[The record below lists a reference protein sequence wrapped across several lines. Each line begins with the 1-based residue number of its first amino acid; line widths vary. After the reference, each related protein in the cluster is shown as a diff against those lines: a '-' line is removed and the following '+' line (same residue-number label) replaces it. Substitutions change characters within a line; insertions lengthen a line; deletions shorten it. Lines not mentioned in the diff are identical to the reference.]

1 MIKKISE
8 QWDGMEEDLDRLGN
22 SDGPQ
27 LQSVARKVGDVR
39 EALQSMCKASVTR
52 TTLKDA
58 VREVLVALIEERGGE
73 LFSGLE
79 GSQDEQMA
87 SASDIA
93 EVKESVAALRAKL
106 DAIESRVGEVD
117 SSFDDRLGVIQL
129 DLTDVRSAVDGAG
142 LQVRDELGIVS
153 ERVMQIEEGLG
164 ELEESVPETA
174 KAVMTEFEVRLRK
187 EISEMLEH
195 LTFQFGELKEML
207 SRVEEMVPSRLE
219 RLGAEVD
226 QRLGRIE
233 ESFGKVSDQVRHL
246 DSTTSE
252 FEGMGTRFKELGER
266 AASAQQE
273 LNRNTEGVEEIRTTL
288 GSRLDELEGVLQQV
302 ISRWESDQSEMS
314 QRLGN
319 LRDSLRDQLADFNQQ
334 VEDEQKGFW
343 SKLRGS
349 KDPGLTLSSEELCSL
364 SGKLEGII
372 TGLDTVISKKKES

>member
-58 VREVLVALIEERGGE
+58 VRDVLVALIEERGGE

-93 EVKESVAALRAKL
+93 EVKESVADLRAKL

-153 ERVMQIEEGLG
+153 ERVMEIEEGLG
-164 ELEESVPETA
+164 ELEESVPETV
-174 KAVMTEFEVRLRK
+174 KAVMTDFEVRLRK

-219 RLGAEVD
+219 RLGAEVN
-226 QRLGRIE
+226 QRLGCIE

-288 GSRLDELEGVLQQV
+288 GSRLDELEGVLRQV

-334 VEDEQKGFW
+334 VEDGQQGLW
-343 SKLRGS
+343 SKLRGN
-349 KDPGLTLSSEELCSL
+349 KDPGLRLSSEEFCSL

-372 TGLDTVISKKKES
+372 TGLETVISKKQEP

>member
-93 EVKESVAALRAKL
+93 EVKESVAELRAKL

-252 FEGMGTRFKELGER
+252 FEGMGTRFKEFGER

>member
-93 EVKESVAALRAKL
+93 EVKESVAELRAKL

-153 ERVMQIEEGLG
+153 ERVMEIEEGLG

-288 GSRLDELEGVLQQV
+288 GSRLDELEGVLRQV

-372 TGLDTVISKKKES
+372 TGHDTVISKKKES

>member
-93 EVKESVAALRAKL
+93 EVKESVAELRAKL

-153 ERVMQIEEGLG
+153 ERVMEIEEGLG
-164 ELEESVPETA
+164 ELEESVPETV
-174 KAVMTEFEVRLRK
+174 KAVMTDFEVRLRK

-288 GSRLDELEGVLQQV
+288 GSRLDELEGVLRQV

-372 TGLDTVISKKKES
+372 TGLEPVISKKKES

>member
-58 VREVLVALIEERGGE
+58 VRDVLVALIEERGGE

-93 EVKESVAALRAKL
+93 EVKESVAELRAKL

-153 ERVMQIEEGLG
+153 ERVMEIEEGLG

>member
-93 EVKESVAALRAKL
+93 EVKESVAELRAKL

-252 FEGMGTRFKELGER
+252 FERMRTRFK
-266 AASAQQE
+266 
-273 LNRNTEGVEEIRTTL
+273 
-288 GSRLDELEGVLQQV
+288 
-302 ISRWESDQSEMS
+302 
-314 QRLGN
+314 
-319 LRDSLRDQLADFNQQ
+319 
-334 VEDEQKGFW
+334 
-343 SKLRGS
+343 
-349 KDPGLTLSSEELCSL
+349 
-364 SGKLEGII
+364 
-372 TGLDTVISKKKES
+372 

>member
-93 EVKESVAALRAKL
+93 EVKESVVELRAKL

-153 ERVMQIEEGLG
+153 ERVMEIEEGLG

-302 ISRWESDQSEMS
+302 ISRWESDQSEMA

>member
-58 VREVLVALIEERGGE
+58 VRDVLVALIEERGGE

-93 EVKESVAALRAKL
+93 EVKESVADLRAKL

-129 DLTDVRSAVDGAG
+129 ALTDVRSAVDGAG

-153 ERVMQIEEGLG
+153 ERVMEIEEGLG
-164 ELEESVPETA
+164 ELEESVPETV
-174 KAVMTEFEVRLRK
+174 KAVMTDFEVRLRK

-219 RLGAEVD
+219 RLGAEVN
-226 QRLGRIE
+226 QRLGCIE

-288 GSRLDELEGVLQQV
+288 GSRLDELEGVLRQV

-334 VEDEQKGFW
+334 VEDGQQGLW
-343 SKLRGS
+343 SKLRGN
-349 KDPGLTLSSEELCSL
+349 KDPGLTLSSEEFCSL

-372 TGLDTVISKKKES
+372 TGLETVISKKQEP

>member
-93 EVKESVAALRAKL
+93 EVKESVAELRAKL

-153 ERVMQIEEGLG
+153 ERVMEIEEGLG
-164 ELEESVPETA
+164 ELEESVPETV
-174 KAVMTEFEVRLRK
+174 KAVMTDFEVRLRK

-219 RLGAEVD
+219 RLGAEVN
-226 QRLGRIE
+226 QRLGCIE

-334 VEDEQKGFW
+334 VEDGQQGLW
-343 SKLRGS
+343 SKLRGN
-349 KDPGLTLSSEELCSL
+349 KDPGLTLSSEEFCSL

>member
-58 VREVLVALIEERGGE
+58 VRDVLVALIEERGGE

-93 EVKESVAALRAKL
+93 EVKESVAELRAKL

>member
-93 EVKESVAALRAKL
+93 EVKESVAELRAKL

-288 GSRLDELEGVLQQV
+288 GSRLDELEGVLQQL

>member
-93 EVKESVAALRAKL
+93 EVKESVAELRAKL

-266 AASAQQE
+266 AASAQQD

>member
-73 LFSGLE
+73 LLSGLE

-93 EVKESVAALRAKL
+93 EVKESVAELRAKL

-129 DLTDVRSAVDGAG
+129 DLADVRSAVDGAG

>member
-93 EVKESVAALRAKL
+93 EVKESVAELRAKL

-164 ELEESVPETA
+164 ELEESVPETV

-187 EISEMLEH
+187 EISEMLEY

-372 TGLDTVISKKKES
+372 TGLETVISKKKES

>member
-93 EVKESVAALRAKL
+93 EVKESVAELRAKL

-117 SSFDDRLGVIQL
+117 SSFDGRLGAIQL
-129 DLTDVRSAVDGAG
+129 DLTDVRSTVDDAG
-142 LQVRDELGIVS
+142 SQVRDELGIVS
-153 ERVMQIEEGLG
+153 ERVMEIEEGLG

-334 VEDEQKGFW
+334 VEDGQKGLW
-343 SKLRGS
+343 SKLRGN

>member
-93 EVKESVAALRAKL
+93 EVKESVAELRAKL

-273 LNRNTEGVEEIRTTL
+273 LNRNTEGVEEIKIGRAH
-288 GSRLDELEGVLQQV
+288 V
-302 ISRWESDQSEMS
+302 
-314 QRLGN
+314 
-319 LRDSLRDQLADFNQQ
+319 
-334 VEDEQKGFW
+334 
-343 SKLRGS
+343 
-349 KDPGLTLSSEELCSL
+349 
-364 SGKLEGII
+364 
-372 TGLDTVISKKKES
+372 

>member
-93 EVKESVAALRAKL
+93 EVKESVAELRAKL

-117 SSFDDRLGVIQL
+117 SSFDGRLGVIQL

>member
-93 EVKESVAALRAKL
+93 EVKESVAELRAKL

-164 ELEESVPETA
+164 ELEESVPETV

-349 KDPGLTLSSEELCSL
+349 KDPGLTLSSEEFCSL

>member
-79 GSQDEQMA
+79 GSQEEQMA

-93 EVKESVAALRAKL
+93 EVKESVAELRAKL

-117 SSFDDRLGVIQL
+117 SSFDDRLGAIQL

-349 KDPGLTLSSEELCSL
+349 KDPGLTLSSEEFCSL
-364 SGKLEGII
+364 SGKLEGIL

>member
-58 VREVLVALIEERGGE
+58 VRDVLVALIEERGGE

-93 EVKESVAALRAKL
+93 EVKESVADLRAKL

-153 ERVMQIEEGLG
+153 ERVMEIEEGLG

-219 RLGAEVD
+219 RLGAEVN
-226 QRLGRIE
+226 QRLGCIE

-288 GSRLDELEGVLQQV
+288 GSRLDELEGVLRQV

-334 VEDEQKGFW
+334 VEDGQQGLW
-343 SKLRGS
+343 SKLRGN
-349 KDPGLTLSSEELCSL
+349 KDPGLTLSSEEFCSL

-372 TGLDTVISKKKES
+372 TGLETVISKKQEP

>member
-93 EVKESVAALRAKL
+93 EVKESVAELRAKR

-153 ERVMQIEEGLG
+153 ERVMEIEEGLG

-372 TGLDTVISKKKES
+372 TGLETVISKKQES

>member
-58 VREVLVALIEERGGE
+58 VREMLVALIEERGGE

-93 EVKESVAALRAKL
+93 EVKESVAELRAKL

-153 ERVMQIEEGLG
+153 ERVMEIEEGLG

-288 GSRLDELEGVLQQV
+288 GSRLDGLEGVLRQV

-334 VEDEQKGFW
+334 VDDGKGFW
-343 SKLRGS
+343 SKLRGN
-349 KDPGLTLSSEELCSL
+349 KDPGLTLSSEEFCSL

-372 TGLDTVISKKKES
+372 TGLETVISKKKES

>member
-58 VREVLVALIEERGGE
+58 VREMLVALIEERGGE

-93 EVKESVAALRAKL
+93 EVKESVAELRAKL

-129 DLTDVRSAVDGAG
+129 DLTDVRSVVDDAG
-142 LQVRDELGIVS
+142 LQIRDELGIVS
-153 ERVMQIEEGLG
+153 ERVMEIEEGLG

-288 GSRLDELEGVLQQV
+288 GSRLDGLEGVLRQV

-334 VEDEQKGFW
+334 VDDEKGFW
-343 SKLRGS
+343 SKLRGN
-349 KDPGLTLSSEELCSL
+349 KDPGLTLSSEEFCSL

-372 TGLDTVISKKKES
+372 TGLETVISKKKES

>member
-93 EVKESVAALRAKL
+93 EVKESVAELRAKL

>member
-1 MIKKISE
+1 
-8 QWDGMEEDLDRLGN
+8 
-22 SDGPQ
+22 
-27 LQSVARKVGDVR
+27 
-39 EALQSMCKASVTR
+39 
-52 TTLKDA
+52 
-58 VREVLVALIEERGGE
+58 
-73 LFSGLE
+73 
-79 GSQDEQMA
+79 MA

-93 EVKESVAALRAKL
+93 EVKESVAELRAKL

-117 SSFDDRLGVIQL
+117 SSFDGRLGVIQL

>member
-58 VREVLVALIEERGGE
+58 VRDVLVALIEERGGE

-93 EVKESVAALRAKL
+93 EVKESVADLRAKL

-153 ERVMQIEEGLG
+153 ERVMEIEEGLG
-164 ELEESVPETA
+164 ELEESVPETV
-174 KAVMTEFEVRLRK
+174 KAVMTDFEVRLRK

-219 RLGAEVD
+219 RLGAEVN
-226 QRLGRIE
+226 QRLGCIE

-288 GSRLDELEGVLQQV
+288 GSRLDELEGVLRQV

-334 VEDEQKGFW
+334 VEDGQQGLW
-343 SKLRGS
+343 SKLRGN
-349 KDPGLTLSSEELCSL
+349 KDPGLTLSSEEFCSL

-372 TGLDTVISKKKES
+372 TGLETVISKKQEP

>member
-93 EVKESVAALRAKL
+93 EVKESVAELRAKL

-288 GSRLDELEGVLQQV
+288 GSRLDELEGVLQQL

-314 QRLGN
+314 QRRGN

>member
-93 EVKESVAALRAKL
+93 EVKESVAELRAKL

-349 KDPGLTLSSEELCSL
+349 KDPGLTLSSEEFCSL

>member
-22 SDGPQ
+22 SAGPQ
-27 LQSVARKVGDVR
+27 LHSVARKVGDVR
-39 EALQSMCKASVTR
+39 EAMQSMCKASVTR
-52 TTLKDA
+52 TTLKEA

-93 EVKESVAALRAKL
+93 EVKESVAELRAKL

-129 DLTDVRSAVDGAG
+129 ALTDVRSAVDGAG

-233 ESFGKVSDQVRHL
+233 ESFGKVADQVRHL

>member
-93 EVKESVAALRAKL
+93 EVKESVAELRAKR
-106 DAIESRVGEVD
+106 DASESRGGEVD

>member
-1 MIKKISE
+1 
-8 QWDGMEEDLDRLGN
+8 
-22 SDGPQ
+22 
-27 LQSVARKVGDVR
+27 
-39 EALQSMCKASVTR
+39 
-52 TTLKDA
+52 
-58 VREVLVALIEERGGE
+58 
-73 LFSGLE
+73 
-79 GSQDEQMA
+79 
-87 SASDIA
+87 
-93 EVKESVAALRAKL
+93 
-106 DAIESRVGEVD
+106 
-117 SSFDDRLGVIQL
+117 
-129 DLTDVRSAVDGAG
+129 
-142 LQVRDELGIVS
+142 
-153 ERVMQIEEGLG
+153 
-164 ELEESVPETA
+164 
-174 KAVMTEFEVRLRK
+174 
-187 EISEMLEH
+187 
-195 LTFQFGELKEML
+195 ML

>member
-93 EVKESVAALRAKL
+93 EVKESVAELRAKL

-153 ERVMQIEEGLG
+153 ERVMEIEEGLG
-164 ELEESVPETA
+164 ELEESVPETV
-174 KAVMTEFEVRLRK
+174 KAVMTDFEVRLRK

-372 TGLDTVISKKKES
+372 TGLDTVISKKQES

>member
-93 EVKESVAALRAKL
+93 EVKESVAELRAKL

-164 ELEESVPETA
+164 ELEESVPETV

>member
-93 EVKESVAALRAKL
+93 EVKESVAELRAKL

-117 SSFDDRLGVIQL
+117 SSFDDRLGAIQL
-129 DLTDVRSAVDGAG
+129 DLTDVRSAVDDAG

-153 ERVMQIEEGLG
+153 ERVMEIEEGLG

-187 EISEMLEH
+187 EISEMLEY

>member
-93 EVKESVAALRAKL
+93 EVKESVAELRAKL

-302 ISRWESDQSEMS
+302 ISRWESDQSELS

-334 VEDEQKGFW
+334 VEDGQKGLW

-349 KDPGLTLSSEELCSL
+349 KDPGLTLSSEELCTL

>member
-1 MIKKISE
+1 
-8 QWDGMEEDLDRLGN
+8 
-22 SDGPQ
+22 
-27 LQSVARKVGDVR
+27 
-39 EALQSMCKASVTR
+39 
-52 TTLKDA
+52 
-58 VREVLVALIEERGGE
+58 
-73 LFSGLE
+73 
-79 GSQDEQMA
+79 
-87 SASDIA
+87 
-93 EVKESVAALRAKL
+93 
-106 DAIESRVGEVD
+106 
-117 SSFDDRLGVIQL
+117 
-129 DLTDVRSAVDGAG
+129 
-142 LQVRDELGIVS
+142 
-153 ERVMQIEEGLG
+153 
-164 ELEESVPETA
+164 
-174 KAVMTEFEVRLRK
+174 MTEFEVRLRK

-372 TGLDTVISKKKES
+372 TGLETVISKKKES

>member
-93 EVKESVAALRAKL
+93 EVKESVAELRAKL

-302 ISRWESDQSEMS
+302 ISMLDSDQSEMY

>member
-93 EVKESVAALRAKL
+93 EVKESVVELRAKL

-153 ERVMQIEEGLG
+153 ERVMEIEEGLG
-164 ELEESVPETA
+164 ELEESVPETV
-174 KAVMTEFEVRLRK
+174 KAVMTDFEVRLRK

-219 RLGAEVD
+219 RLGAEVN
-226 QRLGRIE
+226 QRLGCIE

-288 GSRLDELEGVLQQV
+288 GSRLDELEGVLRQV

-334 VEDEQKGFW
+334 VEDGQQGLW
-343 SKLRGS
+343 SKLRGN
-349 KDPGLTLSSEELCSL
+349 KDPGLTLSSEEFCSL

-372 TGLDTVISKKKES
+372 TGLETVISKKQEP

>member
-93 EVKESVAALRAKL
+93 EVKESVAELRAKL

-129 DLTDVRSAVDGAG
+129 DLTDVRSVVDDAG
-142 LQVRDELGIVS
+142 LQIRDELGIVS
-153 ERVMQIEEGLG
+153 ERVMEIEEGLG

-349 KDPGLTLSSEELCSL
+349 KDPGLTLSSEELCRL